1 MANSKIFRIFASLN
15 KKVIDMANLT
25 LVGTKGL
32 ELTREEIIDLK
43 FRVDA
48 IERKAACREVNSDI
62 LTSLDRIASEINALD
77 LEITDILEGNYE
89 G

>member
-1 MANSKIFRIFASLN
+1 MAK
-15 KKVIDMANLT
+15 LT

-43 FRVDA
+43 FKIDA
-48 IERKAACREVNSDI
+48 LERKAACREVNCDI
-62 LTSLDRIASEINALD
+62 LTSLDKIASELNALD

-89 G
+89 